1 MALLLVS
8 GTHIFASHVGA
19 VPMTKR
25 NGMMDR
31 IRDRVENGAGDRDN
45 DGNPNL
51 IDPDLHDNQNEGDVT
66 TDNNGTSTAPIQG
79 TDSATGGADPLT
91 SNDPATTTT
100 PETTKA
106 ETTTKADDGVLD
118 DEKGGFNWWG
128 IIIAVAIAA
137 AVVILIIAL
146 LPKK

>member
-1 MALLLVS
+1 MALLFVS

-19 VPMTKR
+19 VPMTRR

-91 SNDPATTTT
+91 SNDPMTTN